1 MFSYRDSVEGDLRVQ
16 VAFTDVSLDV
26 AEGSPDRDA
35 AIAVLEQEIGV
46 SIVRMHQVHGAS
58 VVLIDGP
65 DAEPPEGDALVTTR
79 RDLALMTRAADCVPV
94 LLADPDRGV
103 IGAVHAGRLGTTLD
117 VVTAAVQRMRAEGAE
132 QISAWVGPHVCGR
145 CYEVP
150 EQMRAEVADRVPS
163 TWAETSWGTPSLD
176 LGAGV
181 LAQLDAA
188 GVRVVDVHRCT
199 LEDPRLHSHR
209 RDGAAAGRMA
219 GLVWIEP

>member
-1 MFSYRDSVEGDLRVQ
+1 MQ

-26 AEGSPDRDA
+26 AEGSPGRDDT
-35 AIAVLEQEIGV
+35 IAMLEQETGV
-46 SIVRMHQVHGAS
+46 PIVRMHQVHGAS

-65 DAEPPEGDALVTTR
+65 DTEPPEADGLVTTQR
-79 RDLALMTRAADCVPV
+79 TLALMTRAADCVPI
-94 LLADPDRGV
+94 LLADPARGV
-103 IGAVHAGRLGTTLD
+103 IGAVHAGRLGTALD
-117 VVTAAVQRMRAEGAE
+117 VVTAAVQRMRAEGAGE
-132 QISAWVGPHVCGR
+132 ITAWVGPHVCGR

-150 EQMRAEVADRVPS
+150 ESMRTEVADRVPS

-181 LAQLDAA
+181 VAQLEAA

-199 LEDPRLHSHR
+199 REDTRLHSHR